1 MGKCL
6 VTKLNGSITNEE
18 LRKIGEA
25 RIHFAEGSEVS
36 KRYLNLKVSKPV
48 TLEIHGGY
56 FINKETSANIGTII
70 NITDI
75 NRQVE
80 TYFSNEKC
88 YISVS
93 DKYCINVL
101 RAGNE
106 YDGNLEEINFMTS
119 MKEFFNVSTLI
130 SGDIANARNCK
141 SLINFWI
148 DSCKNIYGDIAVF
161 ANLPSIKKI
170 TLINADKVY
179 GDISSLSN
187 IVNNIE
193 VLNINGTSVH
203 GDFTF
208 LKDSKLTTLNFNNM
222 KGFITGDLSLF
233 GESFLTTNFGNTSN
247 SLSWSSEIP
256 SSYTVR
262 TCIGGYFENDLDKY
276 LINIAKCQA
285 INSSNIWDKTII
297 VSGKRTSASDAAI
310 TTLQQKG
317 YTVSIS

>member
-6 VTKLNGSITNEE
+6 VTKLNGSIANEE

-25 RIHFAEGSEVS
+25 RLHFAEGSDVS
-36 KRYLNLKVSKPV
+36 KRYLNLQVSKPV

-56 FINKETSANIGTII
+56 FINKETSANIGTIV
-70 NITDI
+70 NITDVA
-75 NRQVE
+75 NQVS
-80 TYFSNEKC
+80 TYFSNDRC

-93 DKYCINVL
+93 DKYSIKTL

-106 YDGNLEEINFMTS
+106 YDGDLQEIDFMTS
-119 MKEFFNVSTLI
+119 LVEYFNVSNSI

-141 SLINFWI
+141 SLIIFWI
-148 DSCKNIYGDIAVF
+148 DSCENIYGDIAVF

-170 TLINADKVY
+170 TLINAGKVG
-179 GDISSLSN
+179 GDIASLSN
-187 IVNNIE
+187 IANHIE
-193 VLNINGTSVH
+193 VLNIYGTSVH

-208 LKDSKLTTLNFNNM
+208 LKDSKLTTLNFKSV
-222 KGFITGDLSLF
+222 KGFLTGDLSLF
-233 GESFLTTNFGNTSN
+233 GKSITTTNFEKTSN

-285 INSSNIWDKTII
+285 IDTTNIWDKTIT

-310 TTLQQKG
+310 ATLQQKG
-317 YTVSIS
+317 YTVSVS

>member
-6 VTKLNGSITNEE
+6 VTKLNGSIANEE

-48 TLEIHGGY
+48 TLKIHGGY
-56 FINKETSANIGTII
+56 FINKETSANIGTVV
-70 NITDI
+70 NITDTD
-75 NRQVE
+75 RQVE
-80 TYFSNEKC
+80 TYFSNDKC
-88 YISVS
+88 YISIS
-93 DKYCINVL
+93 DKYCIKVL

-106 YDGNLEEINFMTS
+106 YDGDLEEINFMTS
-119 MKEFFNVSTLI
+119 MEDFFNVSTSI

-141 SLINFWI
+141 SLIIFWI

-170 TLINADKVY
+170 SLINVDKVG
-179 GDISSLSN
+179 GDIASLSN
-187 IVNNIE
+187 IVNQIE
-193 VLNINGTSVH
+193 VLNIYGTSVH

-208 LKDSKLTTLNFNNM
+208 LKDSKLNTLNFKSV

-233 GESFLTTNFGNTSN
+233 GESIKTTNFERTSN

-256 SSYTVR
+256 SSYNVR

-285 INSSNIWDKTII
+285 INSTNIWDKII
-297 VSGKRTSASDAAI
+297 TVSGKRTSASDAAI